1 MATSIPTNQPQTP
14 AAAAAAAAAAAKAA
28 AKGRETVTRNPFSG
42 TKQIVSDGIKTL
54 VENLSGTLKGLAGD
68 VSGKF
73 QEILSDELQYGLD
86 IAKTGWAR
94 MTGFISPITKPF
106 TQLIKHWILQVPM
119 FKRMTGWIGDLAGI
133 EKMRRKEELAQRG
146 IKAKGWLAELLDLLF
161 LPLALILGM
170 IGAVVRKILL
180 PFEIVFKLWKAFL
193 LTPGKW
199 AWAKIALF
207 KKMFES
213 VWHAIIGQKNI
224 GQLSLAIEW
233 YYRKFMKTIRHN
245 KAINFLFIVIEKV
258 FKTIGWIAGW
268 IGKTIGGTFK
278 MIMAA
283 GKKLVDIFN
292 WFSKIPGLG
301 ILFRALKVGFKFLG
315 WPLQILLSAI
325 DFIKGFVKT
334 EGNFLEKLKGGLT
347 SMITKFLEF
356 PVRLLAGVY
365 DWIME
370 QLGLRKKG
378 DPGSGDKAMNIL
390 TDLVSRAIGGLGNLV
405 QSFID
410 LVKDAIVWIQE
421 SIMNIKVW
429 WYNFLTE
436 YPTIGKMISGGEE
449 GYKSRLASFGDDV
462 KQRSAELKQQNE
474 EEKKKFNEETQ
485 KKAAATTTTNWGGG
499 FGENPLDTNKNTIIN
514 NSNVTN
520 NTSTAPTSIPS
531 SRYTSQ
537 NPRDMGFAATH
548 P

>member
-28 AKGRETVTRNPFSG
+28 AKGKETVTRNPFSG

-54 VENLSGTLKGLAGD
+54 VDNLSGTLKGLAGD

-106 TQLIKHWILQVPM
+106 TQLLKHWMLQVPM

-133 EKMRRKEELAQRG
+133 EKLRRKEELAQKG

-245 KAINFLFIVIEKV
+245 KVINFIFIVIEKI
-258 FKTIGWIAGW
+258 FKAIGWV
-268 IGKTIGGTFK
+268 GKKIGGIFK
-278 MIMAA
+278 FIMKA
-283 GKKLVDIFN
+283 GAQIVKAFN
-292 WFSKIPGLG
+292 WLSKIPGLG

-325 DFIKGFVKT
+325 DFIKGFVNTK
-334 EGNFLEKLKGGLT
+334 GNFLEKLKGGLT
-347 SMITKFLEF
+347 NMITKFLEF

-370 QLGLRKKG
+370 QLGFRKKG

-405 QSFID
+405 QSFIE
-410 LVKDAIVWIQE
+410 LVKNAIVWLQE
-421 SIMNIKVW
+421 AWMSTKVW
-429 WYNFLTE
+429 WYNLLTE
-436 YPTIGKMISGGEE
+436 FPTIGKMMYGGEE
-449 GYKSRLASFGDDV
+449 GYRSRLAAFDDDV
-462 KQRSAELKQQNE
+462 RQRSAELKQQNE
-474 EEKKKFNEETQ
+474 EDKKKQNDEIQ

-499 FGENPLDTNKNTIIN
+499 FGENPLESKKTNTIIN